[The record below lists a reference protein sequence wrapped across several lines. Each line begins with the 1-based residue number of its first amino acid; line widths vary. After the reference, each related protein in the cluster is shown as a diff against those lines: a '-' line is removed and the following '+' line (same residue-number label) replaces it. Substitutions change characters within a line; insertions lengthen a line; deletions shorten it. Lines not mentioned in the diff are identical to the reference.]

1 MSAVPWES
9 EESRNYICM
18 DYIVTNV
25 ASKELRKIFIQE
37 WNSRYQ
43 ASFGKWDDTNVSGS
57 QLFHREKSRARPNKN
72 TLQSKFQDGD
82 TNEWDCTV
90 LFDAIL
96 YSNSIGTSLN
106 PTIRIEVNNIRILRN
121 EIKHNSE
128 GELDDKDFHSMTT
141 RVENAFKALSLPT
154 NEVERIK
161 IERNLYKS
169 FQVLPPKP
177 THEVVHRSE
186 LIHDIKSD
194 LEKLH
199 HDNDDKLTYFFIS
212 GNPGSGK
219 SQLARQVCEDIY
231 KTVDWR
237 TEAIFCMTLD
247 GRDLDSLLNSYED
260 FCRRLNCNES
270 ALESVLNSS
279 KAKDEKIKNLRSQ
292 ISSRIRNWKKWWIIV
307 DNVENP
313 ELVFPLLPQ
322 LGDEL
327 WNNGQIILTT
337 QNRNC
342 LPDDSLS
349 NKQISLSSGMSD
361 QECRKLLTLLS
372 RIDIND
378 AILDEVAEKLDRQP
392 LAMAAAAVYMKQVI
406 QSCPDFSWQDYLGKL
421 EQDKRKSTE
430 ERLKQIN
437 LAAYSLSMTT
447 AVLLAVEKCTE
458 NNKILEHA
466 FTLFSFISFEPLPLD
481 LVVKYIQLQEES
493 LDAEDIILAINL
505 CSLFVHVG
513 NMERDVRLHRVVHEA
528 VKIYFLSTKCED
540 DTISGTEILTKK
552 RTAEN
557 NLKVVMFKVLKTI
570 YYFEDRK
577 DKNKTIPHLK
587 ALHKEIYRLF
597 PNQGL
602 SFLSFEFHETEIS
615 EMYCFFGETLHYF
628 CERKLSMEFY
638 HQVLKIKLEEFKPNH
653 IHVAASYNNL
663 GVVYYY
669 KGDLEM
675 ASDYYDR
682 ALKIQLE
689 HLGPNNIYVATSYN
703 NLGIVY
709 HGKGDLEMGSEYH
722 ERALK
727 IRLEQL
733 GPNHTDVATSY
744 NNLGN
749 VYYNKGDREMASDYY
764 DRALKIRLEQLGP
777 NHVDV
782 ATSYNNLGNVYRHK
796 GDLEMASDYNER
808 ALKIKLEQ
816 IGPNHT
822 GVATSYNNLGTVYHD
837 KGDLEMSSDYYERAL
852 KIRLEQL
859 GPNHVD
865 VAASYNNLGIV
876 YREKG
881 DLEMASDYHKRALK
895 IRLEQL
901 GPNNTDVAASYN
913 NLGIVYRE
921 KGDLEMASDYHKRA
935 LKIRLEQLGPN
946 HVDVAASYNSLG
958 IVYREK
964 GDLEM
969 ASDYHE
975 QALKIRL
982 EKLGPKHSKVAA
994 IKVIKGDPEMASDY
1008 HERSVNLSSVA
1019 GRFSFTRRRCCIL

>member
-9 EESRNYICM
+9 EESRNYICV

-43 ASFGKWDDTNVSGS
+43 AFFGKWDDTNVSGN
-57 QLFHREKSRARPNKN
+57 QLFHREKSRARPNWN
-72 TLQSKFQDGD
+72 TLQSKFQNGD
-82 TNEWDCTV
+82 TNEWDCSA

-106 PTIRIEVNNIRILRN
+106 PTIRTEVDNIRKLRN
-121 EIKHNSE
+121 EIKHKSE
-128 GELDDKDFHSMTT
+128 GKLDDKDFQSMTT
-141 RVENAFKALSLPT
+141 RVENAFKALGLPII
-154 NEVERIK
+154 EVERMK

-169 FQVLPPKP
+169 FQVLPAKP

-231 KTVDWR
+231 KTVNWA
-237 TEAIFCMTLD
+237 TEAIFFMTLD
-247 GRDLDSLLNSYED
+247 GRDLDSLFNSYED
-260 FCRRLNCNES
+260 FCRRLNCKES
-270 ALESVLNSS
+270 VLESVLNSS

-313 ELVFPLLPQ
+313 ELIFPLLPQ

-349 NKQISLSSGMSD
+349 TKQISLSSGMSD
-361 QECRKLLTLLS
+361 QECRKLLALLS
-372 RIDIND
+372 RIEIND
-378 AILDEVAEKLDRQP
+378 AILNEVAEKLDRQP
-392 LAMAAAAVYMKQVI
+392 LAMAAAAVYMREVI
-406 QSCPDFSWQDYLGKL
+406 QSYPDFSWQDYLRKL
-421 EQDKRKSTE
+421 EQHRRKSTE
-430 ERLKQIN
+430 EHLKQKN
-437 LAAYSLSMTT
+437 LTAYSLTMTT
-447 AVLLAVEKCTE
+447 AVLFAVEKCTE
-458 NNKILEHA
+458 KNKILEHA

-493 LDAEDIILAINL
+493 LDAEDIILQINL

-513 NMERDVRLHRVVHEA
+513 NIERDVRLHRVVHEA

-557 NLKVVMFKVLKTI
+557 NLKAVMFKVLKTI
-570 YYFEDRK
+570 HYFKDRK

-587 ALHKEIYRLF
+587 ALHKEIYRMF
-597 PNQGL
+597 PNHGL
-602 SFLSFEFHETEIS
+602 SFLSFEFDETAIS
-615 EMYCFFGETLHYF
+615 QMYGFLGETLRYF
-628 CERKLSMEFY
+628 CEIKLSMEFY
-638 HQVLKIKLEEFKPNH
+638 HQVLKIKLEEFGPNH

-663 GVVYYY
+663 GNVYHD
-669 KGDLEM
+669 KGDQEM

-689 HLGPNNIYVATSYN
+689 HLGPNHTDVSTSYNNLGILYHDKGDLEMASDYHERALKILLEQIGPNHTDVATSYN

-709 HGKGDLEMGSEYH
+709 CDKGDLEMASDYHERALKIRLVQLGPNHTDVATSYNNLGAVYYDKGDLELASDYNDRALKIRLEQLGPNHTAVAASYNILGAVYRDKGDLEMASDYYERALKIRLEQLGPNHIDVAASYNNLGNVSYDKGDLEMASDYYDRALKIRLEQIGPNHTGVATSYNNLGIVYRDKGDLEMASDYH

-744 NNLGN
+744 KNLCA
-749 VYYNKGDREMASDYY
+749 VYYDKGHLELASDYY
-764 DRALKIRLEQLGP
+764 DRALKIRLDRTKPYLTLP
-777 NHVDV
+777 
-782 ATSYNNLGNVYRHK
+782 L
-796 GDLEMASDYNER
+796 
-808 ALKIKLEQ
+808 
-816 IGPNHT
+816 HT
-822 GVATSYNNLGTVYHD
+822 TTWVLC
-837 KGDLEMSSDYYERAL
+837 
-852 KIRLEQL
+852 
-859 GPNHVD
+859 
-865 VAASYNNLGIV
+865 IV
-876 YREKG
+876 
-881 DLEMASDYHKRALK
+881 
-895 IRLEQL
+895 
-901 GPNNTDVAASYN
+901 
-913 NLGIVYRE
+913 
-921 KGDLEMASDYHKRA
+921 
-935 LKIRLEQLGPN
+935 
-946 HVDVAASYNSLG
+946 
-958 IVYREK
+958 
-964 GDLEM
+964 
-969 ASDYHE
+969 
-975 QALKIRL
+975 
-982 EKLGPKHSKVAA
+982 
-994 IKVIKGDPEMASDY
+994 IKVIWKWLVIMMNG
-1008 HERSVNLSSVA
+1008 
-1019 GRFSFTRRRCCIL
+1019 F

>member
-43 ASFGKWDDTNVSGS
+43 ASFGKWDDTNVSGN

-82 TNEWDCTV
+82 TNAWDCTV

-106 PTIRIEVNNIRILRN
+106 PTIWTEVDNIRTLRN
-121 EIKHNSE
+121 EIKHNPE
-128 GELDDKDFHSMTT
+128 GKLDDKDFQSMTT
-141 RVENAFKALSLPT
+141 RVENVFKALGLPI

-231 KTVDWR
+231 KTVNWA
-237 TEAIFCMTLD
+237 TEAIFFMTLD
-247 GRDLDSLLNSYED
+247 GRDLDSLFNSYED

-270 ALESVLNSS
+270 VLESVLNSS
-279 KAKDEKIKNLRSQ
+279 KAKDEKIKSLRSQ

-313 ELVFPLLPQ
+313 ELIFPLLPQ

-349 NKQISLSSGMSD
+349 TKQISLSPGMSD

-378 AILDEVAEKLDRQP
+378 EILNEVAEKLDRQP
-392 LAMAAAAVYMKQVI
+392 LAIAAAAVYMRQVF
-406 QSCPDFSWQDYLGKL
+406 QSCPDFSWKDYLEKL
-421 EQDKRKSTE
+421 EKGMRKSTE

-437 LAAYSLSMTT
+437 LAAYSLTMTT
-447 AVLLAVEKCTE
+447 AVLLALEKCTE

-493 LDAEDIILAINL
+493 LDAEDIIIPINL
-505 CSLFVHVG
+505 CSLFVYVG

-528 VKIYFLSTKCED
+528 VKIYFLSTQYED
-540 DTISGTEILTKK
+540 DTISETEILTQK

-557 NLKVVMFKVLKTI
+557 NLKVVMLKVLKTI
-570 YYFEDRK
+570 YYFKDRK

-602 SFLSFEFHETEIS
+602 SFLNFEFHETAIS
-615 EMYCFFGETLHYF
+615 EMYGYFGETLLHF
-628 CERKLSMEFY
+628 CEIELSMEFH
-638 HQVLKIKLEEFKPNH
+638 HQELKITLEQFGPNH
-653 IHVAASYNNL
+653 IGLAASYNNL
-663 GVVYYY
+663 GNVYHD

-675 ASDYYDR
+675 ANDYFKQ
-682 ALKIQLE
+682 ALKIELE
-689 HLGPNNIYVATSYN
+689 QLGPNHIDVATSYN

-709 HGKGDLEMGSEYH
+709 RQKGDLEIASDYHERALKIRLEELGPNHVDVAFTYNSLGNVYRDKGDLEMASEYLERALKILLEQLGPNH
-722 ERALK
+722 IDVGGTYNNLGNVYRDKGDLEMASDCYKRALK

-733 GPNHTDVATSY
+733 GPNQLFVAGSY

-749 VYYNKGDREMASDYY
+749 VY
-764 DRALKIRLEQLGP
+764 
-777 NHVDV
+777 HV
-782 ATSYNNLGNVYRHK
+782 K
-796 GDLEMASDYNER
+796 GDLEMASDYHKR
-808 ALKIKLEQ
+808 ALKIRLERL
-816 IGPNHT
+816 GPNNID
-822 GVATSYNNLGTVYHD
+822 VAASYNNLGIVHYN
-837 KGDLEMSSDYYERAL
+837 KGDLEMASDYHERAL

-865 VAASYNNLGIV
+865 VAASYNNLGNV
-876 YREKG
+876 YH
-881 DLEMASDYHKRALK
+881 D
-895 IRLEQL
+895 
-901 GPNNTDVAASYN
+901 
-913 NLGIVYRE
+913 
-921 KGDLEMASDYHKRA
+921 
-935 LKIRLEQLGPN
+935 
-946 HVDVAASYNSLG
+946 
-958 IVYREK
+958 K

-975 QALKIRL
+975 RAFRVKL
-982 EKLGPKHSKVAA
+982 E
-994 IKVIKGDPEMASDY
+994 
-1008 HERSVNLSSVA
+1008 N
-1019 GRFSFTRRRCCIL
+1019 